1 MFLERARKLGKNST
15 LEAVDSIACRACTCC
30 IFCSIGKNKSKRE
43 KISVRGSAV
52 AVSSCKKRPFPP
64 GWKSREGR
72 WIVQEAG
79 EGRRGCIRTEGGARV
94 VACIRGGRGGGRGG
108 EGTGGIELY
117 EMWAGACARSLLS

>member
-1 MFLERARKLGKNST
+1 MAKTRRSRR
-15 LEAVDSIACRACTCC
+15 SIASLAVRVRAVSSVPLEKT
-30 IFCSIGKNKSKRE
+30 KANRE
-43 KISVRGSAV
+43 KISIGGSAV
-52 AVSSCKKRPFPP
+52 AMSSCKKGPFPP

-79 EGRRGCIRTEGGARV
+79 EGRGGCIRTEGGARV